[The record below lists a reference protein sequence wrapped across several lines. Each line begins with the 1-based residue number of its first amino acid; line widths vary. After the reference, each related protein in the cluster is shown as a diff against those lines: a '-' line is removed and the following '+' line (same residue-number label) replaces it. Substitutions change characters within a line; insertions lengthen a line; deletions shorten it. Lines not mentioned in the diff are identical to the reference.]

1 MAKLEVRDL
10 RGGYGDVPVLKG
22 VSLEVRDQEVVALVG
37 ANGAG
42 KSTLLRTISGLLR
55 PSRGEIHFQG
65 ERIDHAPAHHVVEL
79 GFVQVPEGKQLFPQM
94 TVEENL
100 LIGSMCPRA
109 RGDRQ
114 KTLRDVYALFAEI
127 ADKRTRQAGSLS
139 GGEQQMV
146 AVGRALMARPAILAM
161 DEPSLGL
168 APVVVE
174 RLFGTLQ
181 QIRETGLTLLLI
193 EQNVQTVLEMA
204 DRGYVMENGRIV
216 FTDTAAKLLTDQR
229 VREVYLGE
237 ATGS

>member
-22 VSLEVRDQEVVALVG
+22 VSLEVRDREVVALVG

-42 KSTLLRTISGLLR
+42 KSTLLRTVSGLLR
-55 PSRGEIHFQG
+55 PTRGEIHFQG

-109 RGDRQ
+109 RGDRRKSLQ
-114 KTLRDVYALFAEI
+114 EVYALFAEI
-127 ADKRTRQAGSLS
+127 ADKRARQAGSLS

-146 AVGRALMARPAILAM
+146 AVGRALMAKPAILAM

-174 RLFGTLQ
+174 RLFATLQ

-193 EQNVQTVLEMA
+193 EQNVQQVLEMA
-204 DRGYVMENGRIV
+204 DRGYVMENGHIV
-216 FTDTAAKLLTDQR
+216 LEGTGSELLGNEHLKTH
-229 VREVYLGE
+229 YLGV
-237 ATGS
+237 

>member
-1 MAKLEVRDL
+1 MAKLEVREL
-10 RGGYGDVPVLKG
+10 RGGYGDVTVLKG
-22 VSLEVRDQEVVALVG
+22 VSLEVHDREVVALVG

-42 KSTLLRTISGLLR
+42 KSTLLRTVSGLLR
-55 PSRGEIHFQG
+55 PTQGEIHFQG

-114 KTLRDVYALFAEI
+114 KTLQEVYALFAEI

-146 AVGRALMARPAILAM
+146 AVGRALMAKPAILAM

-174 RLFGTLQ
+174 RLFATLQ
-181 QIRETGLTLLLI
+181 RIRERGLTLLLI
-193 EQNVQTVLEMA
+193 EQNVQQVLEMA
-204 DRGYVMENGRIV
+204 DRGYVMENGHIV
-216 FTDTAAKLLTDQR
+216 LEGTGSELLGN
-229 VREVYLGE
+229 EHLKSHYLGL
-237 ATGS
+237 

>member
-1 MAKLEVRDL
+1 MAKLELREL
-10 RGGYGDVPVLKG
+10 RGGYGDVTVLKG
-22 VSLEVRDQEVVALVG
+22 VSLEVRDREVVALVG

-42 KSTLLRTISGLLR
+42 KSTLLRTVSGLLR
-55 PSRGEIHFQG
+55 PTQGEIHFQG

-109 RGDRQ
+109 RGGRQ
-114 KTLRDVYALFAEI
+114 KTLQEVYALFAEI

-146 AVGRALMARPAILAM
+146 AVGRALMAKPAILAM

-174 RLFGTLQ
+174 RLFATLQ
-181 QIRETGLTLLLI
+181 RIRETGLTLLLI
-193 EQNVQTVLEMA
+193 EQNVQQVLEMA
-204 DRGYVMENGRIV
+204 DRGYVMENGHIV
-216 FTDTAAKLLTDQR
+216 LEGTGYELLGNEHLKTH
-229 VREVYLGE
+229 YLGV
-237 ATGS
+237 